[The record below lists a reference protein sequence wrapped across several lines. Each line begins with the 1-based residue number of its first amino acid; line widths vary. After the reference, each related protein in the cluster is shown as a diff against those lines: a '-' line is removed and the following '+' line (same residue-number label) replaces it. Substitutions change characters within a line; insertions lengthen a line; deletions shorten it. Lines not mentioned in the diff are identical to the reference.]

1 MLCIFYALN
10 IVVETLVRNLIRM
23 VLMSLR
29 RRGLNQKQILLV
41 GYSRAAEQYID
52 RIIANPQWG
61 YCVRGILDDNVARG
75 TMYKGIK
82 VIGRIENLVV
92 ILPEN
97 CLDEIAITLGLGEY
111 EKLQHIVA
119 LS

>member
-1 MLCIFYALN
+1 M
-10 IVVETLVRNLIRM
+10 RNLIRM

-82 VIGRIENLVV
+82 SDRKDRESGRD
-92 ILPEN
+92 P
-97 CLDEIAITLGLGEY
+97 AG
-111 EKLQHIVA
+111 KL
-119 LS
+119 SG

>member
-1 MLCIFYALN
+1 
-10 IVVETLVRNLIRM
+10 
-23 VLMSLR
+23 
-29 RRGLNQKQILLV
+29 
-41 GYSRAAEQYID
+41 
-52 RIIANPQWG
+52 
-61 YCVRGILDDNVARG
+61 
-75 TMYKGIK
+75 MYKGIK

-119 LS
+119 LCEKSGVHTKFIPDYNNIIPTRPYTEDLLGLPVINIRHVPLTNTSTAWSNAASIFSGHWWPLSCFHRSC

>member
-1 MLCIFYALN
+1 MQHEIDFSRKMLCIFYALN

-52 RIIANPQWG
+52 RIIAESA
-61 YCVRGILDDNVARG
+61 V
-75 TMYKGIK
+75 
-82 VIGRIENLVV
+82 
-92 ILPEN
+92 
-97 CLDEIAITLGLGEY
+97 GLLCPGH
-111 EKLQHIVA
+111 LR
-119 LS
+119 